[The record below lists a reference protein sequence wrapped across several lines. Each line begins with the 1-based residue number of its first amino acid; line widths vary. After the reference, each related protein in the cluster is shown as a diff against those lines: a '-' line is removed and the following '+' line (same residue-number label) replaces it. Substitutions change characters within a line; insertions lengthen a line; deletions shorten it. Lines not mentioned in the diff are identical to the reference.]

1 MVGTVR
7 PCIFRGREAM
17 EGTPAVKVNKK
28 LVSALCGGT
37 AVLLA
42 VSGCG
47 SNETGKKQ
55 DAWAKG
61 VCDQAAAQFKKID
74 DANTALSHVDG
85 GGTAKAVKSA
95 DSTAFA
101 SIAAAD
107 KSLAAIFSDAG
118 AAPGGDGAKF
128 EQGAVSAFTGL
139 SAQYAGLQKQVDGLS
154 TSDSGK
160 FAAGLKN
167 VSASLDKTTTSGEK
181 AMSALRQGDMGKAL
195 AKQPGC
201 QRVSGTATPATT
213 S

>member
-1 MVGTVR
+1 
-7 PCIFRGREAM
+7 M
-17 EGTPAVKVNKK
+17 EGTQAVKVNKK

-47 SNETGKKQ
+47 GDDTGKKQ

-61 VCDQAAAQFKKID
+61 VCDQAAAQLKKID

-85 GGTAKAVKSA
+85 GSSAKAVKSA

-101 SIAAAD
+101 SIAAAY

-128 EQGAVSAFTGL
+128 EQSAVSAFTGL
-139 SAQYAGLQKQVDGLS
+139 AGQYAALEKQVNNLN
-154 TSDSGK
+154 TSDRAK
-160 FAAGLKN
+160 FAAGLQT
-167 VSASLDKTTTSGEK
+167 VSASLNKTTVSGEK
-181 AMSALRQGDMGKAL
+181 ARSTLRQGDMGRAL
-195 AKQPGC
+195 ARQPGC
-201 QRVSGTATPATT
+201 LRVSGTASPATT

>member
-1 MVGTVR
+1 MVDTFG

-17 EGTPAVKVNKK
+17 EGTQAVKVNKK
-28 LVSALCGGT
+28 LVSALCTGT

-47 SNETGKKQ
+47 GDDTGKKQ

-61 VCDQAAAQFKKID
+61 VCDRAAAQFKKVD

-85 GGTAKAVKSA
+85 GGSAQAVKSA

-101 SIAAAD
+101 SIAAAY
-107 KSLAAIFSDAG
+107 KSLAAIFSEAG
-118 AAPGGDGAKF
+118 AAPGGDGEKF
-128 EQGAVSAFTGL
+128 QQGAMSAFTSL
-139 SAQYAGLQKQVDGLS
+139 SSQYAALQKQVDSLRTG
-154 TSDSGK
+154 DRAK
-160 FAAGLKN
+160 FAAGLKT
-167 VSASLDKTTTSGEK
+167 VSASLDKITVSGEK
-181 AMSALRQGDMGKAL
+181 TMNTLRQGDMGKAL

-201 QRVSGTATPATT
+201 QRVSGTVPPKT